1 MNTINNFDS
10 MNLHAEK
17 IELIKLV
24 LQTEKESVLKKLK
37 QVLVDDVNEN
47 QHELTLLQKTE
58 LDRRLRRMENDET
71 EFYTWEDLEQKLK

>member
-1 MNTINNFDS
+1 

>member
-1 MNTINNFDS
+1 

-47 QHELTLLQKTE
+47 QQELTLLQKTE